1 MQQQQMQYRGGAAG
15 VAGGASGAGS
25 GSNANRPGQ
34 KHSS

>member
-15 VAGGASGAGS
+15 ASGAGGASGT

>member
-1 MQQQQMQYRGGAAG
+1 MQYRGGAAG
-15 VAGGASGAGS
+15 AGGASGT

>member
-1 MQQQQMQYRGGAAG
+1 MQYRGGAAG